1 MKSYLQSLRYLISI
15 HILGLFFF
23 SLFRLVLLV
32 QGFGYIDETSR
43 KFGIIAEAFLRG
55 VWMDNVVACYIL
67 LLPLA
72 ICSLS
77 AVFNC
82 YNRNIYRGVNIF
94 FCIFYGVAFTISA
107 ADIPYFD
114 YFFKHIN
121 ASIFNWF
128 GYVGTTTE

>member
-94 FCIFYGVAFTISA
+94 FCIFF
-107 ADIPYFD
+107 PPE
-114 YFFKHIN
+114 K
-121 ASIFNWF
+121 
-128 GYVGTTTE
+128 